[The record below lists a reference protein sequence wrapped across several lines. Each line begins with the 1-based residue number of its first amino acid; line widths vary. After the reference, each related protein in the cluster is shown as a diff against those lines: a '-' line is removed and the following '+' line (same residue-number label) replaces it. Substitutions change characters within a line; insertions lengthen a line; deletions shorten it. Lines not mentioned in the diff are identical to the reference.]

1 MSKLPNPQNAVVD
14 VRKLRDYCLSPNH
27 PRGKNKARVFA
38 STLGL
43 TAEDA
48 ERLREAL
55 LSVAF
60 SEEAIPA
67 ESDQY
72 GKRYMLDFE
81 MKTDAGTATI
91 RSGWIVRCE
100 EEFPRFTSCWVL

>member
-1 MSKLPNPQNAVVD
+1 MTKLPHSHDAIVD
-14 VRKLRDYCLSPNH
+14 VRKLRDYCLSLHH
-27 PRGKNKARVFA
+27 PRGRNKARVF
-38 STLGL
+38 SSVLGL

-48 ERLREAL
+48 EELRNAL
-55 LSVAF
+55 LSAAL
-60 SEEAIPA
+60 SEKARIG

-72 GKRYMLDFE
+72 GDRYMLDFE

-91 RSGWIVRCE
+91 RSGWIVRSE